1 MQVRTRF
8 APSPTGYLHIGGL
21 RTALYAYLFAK
32 KHSGALVLR
41 IEDTDQERE
50 VPGAIEQIQRTL
62 RLTGLSYDEGPDV
75 GGEYGPYIQTQ
86 RRHLYAEAA
95 KELVERDG
103 AYYCFCTKERLDA
116 LRQEAEARG
125 EAFRYDGHCRSLSA
139 EEVQKRLSL
148 GEAYVVRQKVP
159 ANGKAGFDDLLY
171 GTIEVDNSELDDMV
185 LLKSD
190 GLPTY
195 NFANVVDDHAM
206 AISHVIRGSEYLSS
220 SPKYNLIYEAMGWP
234 IPKYIHLPPVMK
246 TASRKLS
253 KRDGDASF
261 EDFAAKGYLA
271 EAILNYI
278 ALLGWNPGTNQE
290 KFTLTELVG
299 AFDVSGLNKAPAIFD
314 VNKLTWLNAEYI
326 RELAPE
332 KFTEY
337 ALPWYQIA
345 FSDNAPA
352 QAVNNSIQEPDV
364 ATQKADGA
372 TQKADGICA
381 FTLTAQKLDILQR
394 ILQPRVEFFAQIP
407 DMLDFLTQRL
417 DYELSVYEHKKMKT
431 TVENSLEALRL
442 ALPELEGLPEWTEEA
457 LHEALLGLA
466 QRHELK
472 NGRIL
477 WPVRVAVTG
486 KLVSPGGAIEACAL
500 LGREESLA
508 RVNAAIARLES
519 QTM

>member
-62 RLTGLSYDEGPDV
+62 RLTGIICDEGPDI
-75 GGEYGPYIQTQ
+75 GGDYGPYIQTQ
-86 RRHLYAEAA
+86 RRGLYAIAA
-95 KELVERDG
+95 RELVEKGG

-116 LRQEAEARG
+116 LRAEAEARG
-125 EAFRYDGHCRSLSA
+125 ETFRYDGHCRDMGLPEA
-139 EEVQKRLSL
+139 QARIDA
-148 GEAYVVRQKVP
+148 GEPCVVRQRVP
-159 ANGKAGFDDLLY
+159 LGGKARFDDLLY

-290 KFTLTELVG
+290 KFTLSELIA

-332 KFTEY
+332 SFTEY
-337 ALPWYQIA
+337 ALPWY
-345 FSDNAPA
+345 
-352 QAVNNSIQEPDV
+352 E
-364 ATQKADGA
+364 KAGA
-372 TQKADGICA
+372 LSAHR
-381 FTLTAQKLDILQR
+381 DILQR
-394 ILQPRVEFFAQIP
+394 ILQPRVEFFSQIP

-417 DYELSVYEHKKMKT
+417 PYELSVYEHKKMKT

-442 ALPELEGLPEWTEEA
+442 ALPALAALPEWTEGA

-466 QRHELK
+466 QANELK

-508 RVNAAIARLES
+508 RVEAAITRLES
-519 QTM
+519 KI

>member
-50 VPGAIEQIQRTL
+50 VPGAVEQIQRTL
-62 RLTGLSYDEGPDV
+62 RLTGLDYDEGPDA

-86 RRHLYAEAA
+86 RRPLYAAAA
-95 KELVERDG
+95 KELVEKDG

-116 LRQEAEARG
+116 LRAEVEARG
-125 EAFRYDGHCRSLSA
+125 ETFRYDGHCRGLSP
-139 EEVQKRLSL
+139 EEVQKRLGA
-148 GEAYVVRQKVP
+148 GEQYVVRQKVP
-159 ANGKAGFDDLLY
+159 SGGKASFDDLLF
-171 GTIEVDNSELDDMV
+171 GTIEVDNAELDDMV

-290 KFTLTELVG
+290 KFTLSELIG

-326 RELAPE
+326 RELSPE

-337 ALPWYQIA
+337 ALPWY
-345 FSDNAPA
+345 
-352 QAVNNSIQEPDV
+352 E
-364 ATQKADGA
+364 KAGTD
-372 TQKADGICA
+372 
-381 FTLTAQKLDILQR
+381 AQKLDILQR

-442 ALPELEGLPEWTEEA
+442 VRDELQALPVWTEEA

-466 QRHELK
+466 QKHALK

-500 LGREESLA
+500 LGRDESLA
-508 RVNAAIARLES
+508 RVEAAIARLES
-519 QTM
+519 ETF

>member
-75 GGEYGPYIQTQ
+75 GGDYGPYIQTQ
-86 RRHLYAEAA
+86 RRHLYAKAA
-95 KELVERDG
+95 QELIEKDG

-116 LRQEAEARG
+116 LRAETEARG
-125 EAFRYDGHCRSLSA
+125 ETFRYDGHCRDLSA
-139 EEVQKRLSL
+139 DEVQARLSA
-148 GEAYVVRQKVP
+148 GEPYVVRQKVP
-159 ANGKAGFDDLLY
+159 IGGKASFDDLLF
-171 GTIEVDNSELDDMV
+171 GTIEVDNAELDDMV

-195 NFANVVDDHAM
+195 NFANVVDDHSM

-290 KFTLTELVG
+290 KFTLPELIE

-326 RELAPE
+326 RELPPE

-337 ALPWYQIA
+337 AHPWYEEA
-345 FSDNAPA
+345 FGP
-352 QAVNNSIQEPDV
+352 
-364 ATQKADGA
+364 
-372 TQKADGICA
+372 
-381 FTLTAQKLDILQR
+381 TLETGSSFALTSEKLDILQR

-407 DMLDFLTQRL
+407 DMLDFLTRRL

-431 TVENSLEALRL
+431 TLENSLEALRL
-442 ALPELEGLPEWTEEA
+442 ALPELTALPEWTEEA

-466 QRHELK
+466 QKHELK

-500 LGREESLA
+500 LGSEESLA
-508 RVNAAIARLES
+508 RIGAAIARLQSEIL
-519 QTM
+519 